1 MDDILAARDK
11 LTPHSILI
19 ERSVLGRQTIQTM
32 KTSIS
37 KHALF
42 EYLSGRSNPL
52 EKQLIMEWLSD
63 AENTD
68 TFYEWLLEYET
79 QNAQFNADQDAAIQR
94 LMKRVEDTG
103 KEPDDQQEGYVEW
116 AGITYASEQSSLL
129 RRILFVA
136 ASVVFVVSAGW
147 WFREP
152 LMYKTYQ
159 TAYGQ
164 TTDIYLEDGSKV
176 ALNANSSLKVPRF
189 GFSEKV
195 REVYLKGE
203 GEFTVSHTVDHKR
216 FVVKTSDKFQ
226 VEVLGTQF
234 SVFARPR
241 GTKVA
246 LTSGSVRIDYNRNQQ
261 RSEVTMVPGDLA
273 VLDKKGKVQIEKN
286 RDTKALVSWK
296 EQRYVFDGTSVDEI
310 ASMVEENFGIKV
322 AAGNPETGHR
332 TITGNFQTKNAAE
345 LLKTISEVLDL
356 KMQSSGDSIL
366 LNTH

>member
-1 MDDILAARDK
+1 
-11 LTPHSILI
+11 
-19 ERSVLGRQTIQTM
+19 M

-37 KHALF
+37 KHTLF

-52 EKQLIMEWLSD
+52 EKQLVMEWLSD
-63 AENTD
+63 ANNTEI
-68 TFYEWLLEYET
+68 FYEWLLEYET
-79 QNAQFNADQDAAIQR
+79 NNAQFTADQDSAMQR
-94 LMKRVEDTG
+94 LLKRM
-103 KEPDDQQEGYVEW
+103 DDSGIESGVKQDDYVES
-116 AGITYASEQSSLL
+116 AGIYYADERTPLL
-129 RRILFVA
+129 RRVLFIA
-136 ASVVFVVSAGW
+136 ASVLFVVSAGW
-147 WFREP
+147 FFRDP
-152 LMYKTYQ
+152 IMYKTYQ

-164 TTDIYLEDGSKV
+164 TTDIFLEDGSKV

-189 GFSEKV
+189 GFSDEV

-203 GEFTVSHTVDHKR
+203 GEFIVSHTVDHKR
-216 FVVKTSDKFQ
+216 FVVKTSEKFQ

-246 LTSGSVRIDYNRNQQ
+246 LTSGSVRIDYDRDHH
-261 RSEVTMVPGDLA
+261 RSEVMMVPGDLA
-273 VLDKKGKVQIEKN
+273 VLDQKGKVQIEKN

-310 ASMVEENFGIKV
+310 ASMIEENFGKKV
-322 AAGNPETGHR
+322 SASNPETGKR
-332 TITGNFQTKNAAE
+332 TITGNFQTKNADE

-356 KMQSSGDSIL
+356 KVQSSGDSIL

>member
-1 MDDILAARDK
+1 
-11 LTPHSILI
+11 
-19 ERSVLGRQTIQTM
+19 M

-37 KHALF
+37 KHTLF

-52 EKQLIMEWLSD
+52 EKQMVMEWLSD
-63 AENTD
+63 PANTEN
-68 TFYEWLLEYET
+68 FYEWLLEYEIH
-79 QNAQFNADQDAAIQR
+79 NVQFVADQESAMHR
-94 LMKRVEDTG
+94 LLARVEESGAETG
-103 KEPDDQQEGYVEW
+103 SQQEEYIES
-116 AGITYASEQSSLL
+116 AGPSYAPARTPLL
-129 RRILFVA
+129 RRVLFAA
-136 ASVVFVVSAGW
+136 ASVLFVVSTGW
-147 WFREP
+147 WFRDAI
-152 LMYKTYQ
+152 MYKTYQ

-164 TTDIYLEDGSKV
+164 TTDIFLEDGSKV

-189 GFSEKV
+189 GFSEEV

-216 FVVKTSDKFQ
+216 FVVKTSEKFQ

-246 LTSGSVRIDYNRNQQ
+246 LTSGSVRIDYDREHQ
-261 RSEVTMVPGDLA
+261 RSEVMMVPGDLA
-273 VLDKKGKVQIEKN
+273 VLDQKGTVQIEKN

-296 EQRYVFDGTSVDEI
+296 EQRYVFDATSVDEI
-310 ASMVEENFGIKV
+310 ASMIEENFGRKV
-322 AAGNPETGHR
+322 SAGNPETGKR
-332 TITGNFQTKNAAE
+332 TITGNFQTKNADE

-356 KMQSSGDSIL
+356 KIQSSGDSIL